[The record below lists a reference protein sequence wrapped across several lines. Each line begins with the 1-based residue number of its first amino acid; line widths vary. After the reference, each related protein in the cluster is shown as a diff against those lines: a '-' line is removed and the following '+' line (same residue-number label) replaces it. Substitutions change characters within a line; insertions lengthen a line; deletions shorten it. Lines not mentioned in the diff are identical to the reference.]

1 MASGA
6 AAPKEAWGAAALGRL
21 RREQER
27 EAKRARDEVDR
38 AVLGERVSGDDEWE
52 RKCAAVRAG
61 MAAAGFSV
69 RRAIVVRGL
78 IDAGR
83 AVRPSDMGVAW
94 RYDELLAEYEML
106 DCSAP
111 AQRGAPPAKRRRRS
125 QPSNE
130 QTRRGAAA
138 REGGA
143 MAGRSGRHAT
153 TAASLLSADLQRHV
167 DEGALSVK
175 QALTMMEIR
184 AFSAVAASTSGDDC
198 GTGTA
203 AGTGA
208 VAAGTKAAP
217 GEPPSSPAPMLP
229 RLTPELVKRDP
240 LFEFAPFAAQSNE
253 EVNMINRM
261 QVIRFAKRRA
271 GEPPS
276 SPAPAEPICN
286 AHVPLHA
293 AARQVPQPHG
303 DHGGCGSN
311 DMSKRR
317 IQDQSTYRF
326 VFDRAEQEFANGTEV
341 VLVTGSWTGQCATVV
356 TGGLGYTGQLYRI
369 SLEEQGGRE
378 VLVPPSRMQR
388 VRLQSINCL
397 PQFAHKS
404 VEEMRWEHSQQLTED
419 QRWVAEHLGEE
430 AEAKAPTE
438 ARALEWLTPQGPLLP
453 APAPSEVPSDLL
465 IWARQHLAESIQWIA
480 QFSRDQLDRDKA
492 AR

>member
-1 MASGA
+1 
-6 AAPKEAWGAAALGRL
+6 
-21 RREQER
+21 
-27 EAKRARDEVDR
+27 
-38 AVLGERVSGDDEWE
+38 
-52 RKCAAVRAG
+52 
-61 MAAAGFSV
+61 
-69 RRAIVVRGL
+69 
-78 IDAGR
+78 
-83 AVRPSDMGVAW
+83 
-94 RYDELLAEYEML
+94 
-106 DCSAP
+106 
-111 AQRGAPPAKRRRRS
+111 
-125 QPSNE
+125 
-130 QTRRGAAA
+130 
-138 REGGA
+138 

-229 RLTPELVKRDP
+229 RLTPELVKRDS

-276 SPAPAEPICN
+276 SPGPAEPICN